1 VKSANGI
8 RELSVGVRILDC
20 DHREMSETIM
30 ELHANE
36 LAGRERS
43 LTASLLRKLAH
54 FTHVHFALEEGMMA
68 ATKYPAM
75 VLHSLKHQR
84 MIEQL
89 QATVARYSR
98 RGLTLTGLSLGSLDD
113 WHTDHVERDDLD
125 FGLWL
130 NEERPP
136 LPLEGQLRRGP
147 IGRDRLGL

>member
-1 VKSANGI
+1 MKPAAMIG
-8 RELSVGVRILDC
+8 ELSVGVRILDC

-30 ELHANE
+30 EIQAND

-43 LTASLLRKLAH
+43 RSHSLLRKLAR
-54 FTHVHFALEEGMMA
+54 FTLVHFALEEGMMA
-68 ATKYPAM
+68 AAKYPAM
-75 VLHSLKHQR
+75 ALHSLRHQR

-98 RGLTLTGLSLGSLDD
+98 RGLILNGPSLGLLDA
-113 WHTDHVERDDLD
+113 WHSGHVVRDDLD

-130 NEERPP
+130 NEDRPP

-147 IGRDRLGL
+147 IGRDRLRL